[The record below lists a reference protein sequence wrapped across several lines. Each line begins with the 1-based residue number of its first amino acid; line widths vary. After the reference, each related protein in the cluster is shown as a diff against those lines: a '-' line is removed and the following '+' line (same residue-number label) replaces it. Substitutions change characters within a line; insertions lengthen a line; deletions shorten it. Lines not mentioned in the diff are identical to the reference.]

1 MILFVDSSGYQKAM
15 ATEYARQARDRADLL
30 ALFDAEPDVF
40 LTKVAHDPVLWTNT
54 FVMTLDPR
62 RAQSLLPFVLWG
74 YQQRLMET
82 LTRCIGK
89 GEDVLIEKSRDMGA
103 TWVILAT
110 LMWHWIYMADF
121 TVIIG
126 SRKEDEVDKR
136 GDLSTHFERMRFVL
150 RKFPEAYL
158 ERQLDWYDEKQH
170 AGYMMLRNPVTGSQI
185 TGESTNSSFSRQGR
199 YTCAF
204 LDEFAVIDPNLQEEI
219 WTATGDS
226 TPCRIVCSTPFG
238 AANKFA
244 RLAAAAR

>member
-1 MILFVDSSGYQKAM
+1 MIRCVASSDYQTALES
-15 ATEYARQARDRADLL
+15 EYARQASIRADLL
-30 ALFDAEPDVF
+30 DAFDDAPDTF
-40 LTKVAHDPVLWTNT
+40 LTQAARSPVLWTNA

-62 RAQSLLPFVLWG
+62 QAQSVLPFVLWP
-74 YQQRLMET
+74 YQVELMRT
-82 LTRCIGK
+82 LTECIAA

-110 LMWHWIYMADF
+110 LVWHWLYLPDF
-121 TVIIG
+121 TAIIG

-136 GDLSTHFERMRFVL
+136 GDLSTHFERMRFLL
-150 RKFPEAYL
+150 RKLPDEYKA
-158 ERQLDWYDEKQH
+158 RQLGWYDEKQH
-170 AGYMMLRNPVTGSQI
+170 GTFMMLRNPATGSQI

-244 RLAAAAR
+244 RLAAANR

>member
-1 MILFVDSSGYQKAM
+1 M
-15 ATEYARQARDRADLL
+15 ASEYARQANDRADLL
-30 ALFDAEPDVF
+30 AAFEADPNTL
-40 LTKVAHDPVLWTNT
+40 LTEVAQDPVLWCNT

-62 RAQSLLPFVLWG
+62 RTQSVIPFVLWP
-74 YQQRLMET
+74 YQMRLMET
-82 LTRCIGK
+82 LQRCIAK
-89 GEDVLIEKSRDMGA
+89 GEDILIEKSRDMGA

-110 LMWHWIYMADF
+110 LLWHWIYVPDF

-150 RKFPEAYL
+150 RKLPEAYL
-158 ERQLDWYDEKQH
+158 ERQLGWYDEKGH
-170 AGYMMLRNPVTGSQI
+170 AGYMMLRNPATGSQI

-204 LDEFAVIDPNLQEEI
+204 LDEFAVIEPNLQDEI
-219 WTATGDS
+219 WVATGDS

-238 AANKFA
+238 AANRFA
-244 RLAAAAR
+244 RLAAENR